1 MIENGREY
9 EITQEQARA
18 FEAALADAERTQA
31 TADLL
36 IQKAI
41 IESIASQL
49 GTFRRELYEYKHG
62 IAHQEEPV
70 GVPEVLLGAHDLA
83 RGDVLTAQIAGLER
97 EVRQLQQNV
106 ATLQRAVHAV
116 PVGDES
122 NIIDIQA
129 YLDGRIFQ
137 DVPKVSSYTSAGEG

>member
-1 MIENGREY
+1 MIEGGREY
-9 EITQEQARA
+9 EITREQVRI
-18 FEAALADAERTQA
+18 FEAALDDAERTQT
-31 TADLL
+31 TADPL
-36 IQKAI
+36 IQKVI

-49 GTFRRELYEYKHG
+49 ETFQRELYEYEHG
-62 IAHQEEPV
+62 ITHQKEPV
-70 GVPEVLLGAHDLA
+70 GVPEVLLGAHELA
-83 RGDVLTAQIAGLER
+83 REDVVTARIAGLER

-122 NIIDIQA
+122 KIINIQS

-137 DVPKVSSYTSAGEG
+137 DVPRDPSYTSAAEG